1 MKKSQKCELAQISS
15 QFPSMYV
22 IHTKGFVWNV
32 KFDRVTREM
41 HVLSHN
47 STKRY
52 YRNKHTYLF
61 RLDDQ
66 WSLSSASLW

>member
-1 MKKSQKCELAQISS
+1 MKKSQKCELAKISS

-22 IHTKGFVWNV
+22 VHTEGFVWNV

-52 YRNKHTYLF
+52 
-61 RLDDQ
+61 
-66 WSLSSASLW
+66 